1 MSPVSSDRALVF
13 PGLVPLTRDELTA
26 VLDEDDALLGLAGEV
41 CGFDPAHLD
50 VTHGHAGLSSTV
62 HEALLAVALL
72 RRTSAEGSRWTAF
85 GGMSAGCIPSL
96 LAAGVITE
104 ETCFRLIRDINNTQ
118 IARKEAHPNGITLA
132 LLPSSEGD
140 AERLLEVL
148 ATADDAPW
156 LSVDLGGG
164 LIALSFRGSET
175 EALTRRLGTLGTAVL
190 DRIDRAEHCP
200 WALPERDEFRA
211 LLADADF
218 RPATAAV
225 VSPLTGDRVDDTP
238 EAYRHMLTEQWFD
251 TASLPRLVDGL
262 CAVDRVAAVDLV
274 GPAKSVYV
282 SRVRALTAG
291 RADHRLLT
299 IAG

>member
-1 MSPVSSDRALVF
+1 MPSDRGLIF
-13 PGLVPLTRDELTA
+13 PGLVPLTRGELAA
-26 VLDEDDALLGLAGEV
+26 VLDEHDALLELAGEV
-41 CGFDPAHLD
+41 CGFGPGRVD
-50 VTHGHAGLSSTV
+50 VAGGHTGLSSTV

-72 RRTSAEGSRWTAF
+72 RRTSAEQSRWTAF

-104 ETCFRLIRDINNTQ
+104 ETCFRLIRDINVSQ
-118 IARKEAHPNGITLA
+118 IAAKEARANGITLA

-140 AERLLEVL
+140 AERLLDVM

-164 LIALSFRGSET
+164 LIALSFRGSDA
-175 EALTRRLGTLGTAVL
+175 EALTRRLGTFGTAVL

-200 WALPERDEFRA
+200 WALPGKDEFTDI
-211 LLADADF
+211 LADVDF

-225 VSPLTGDRVDDTP
+225 VSPLTGRRVDDTP

-262 CAVDRVAAVDLV
+262 CAVDSVAAVDLV

>member
-1 MSPVSSDRALVF
+1 MPSDRALVF
-13 PGLVPLTRDELTA
+13 PGLVPLTRGELTA
-26 VLDEDDALLGLAGEV
+26 VLETRDELLELAEEV
-41 CGFDPAHLD
+41 IGFEAEDLD
-50 VTHGHAGLSSTV
+50 VTDGHAQLSSTV
-62 HEALLAVALL
+62 HESLLAVALL
-72 RRTSAEGSRWTAF
+72 RHAVAEERRWIAY

-104 ETCFRLIRDINNTQ
+104 ETCFRLIRDINETQ
-118 IARKEAHPNGITLA
+118 IAAKAARPNGITLA

-140 AERLLEVL
+140 AERLVEVL
-148 ATADDAPW
+148 ATADDKPW
-156 LSVDLGGG
+156 LSVDLGAG
-164 LIALSFRGSET
+164 LIALAFRGDDA
-175 EALTRRLGTLGTAVL
+175 EALTRRLGALGTAVL

-200 WALPERDEFRA
+200 WALPEPDVFAE
-211 LLADADF
+211 LLMGADF

-225 VSPLTGDRVDDTP
+225 VSPLTGKRVDDTP
-238 EAYRHMLTEQWFD
+238 EAYRRMLTEQWFD

-262 CAVDRVAAVDLV
+262 CAVDSVTAVDLV

-282 SRVRALTAG
+282 PRVRAMTAG